1 MYKKYFFVLGLL
13 IITQLTGF
21 GQKPPAPPP
30 PPPPVIK
37 NKTIKKAS
45 SISEKNNLTDEKI
58 FSKVDIESSY
68 PGGFRAWIS
77 YLEKNLNGSVP
88 SDNGAPPGKYTIV
101 IRFIVAKDGSLS
113 NVVAE
118 SHFGYGMEEEC
129 IRVIKKSGNWAPA
142 IQDGK
147 KVISYK
153 SQPITFVIE
162 DIKPE
167 PIPKR
172 P

>member
-1 MYKKYFFVLGLL
+1 MYKNCSFVLGLL
-13 IITQLTGF
+13 IMTQLNGF
-21 GQKPPAPPP
+21 GQKRPVPPP
-30 PPPPVIK
+30 PPPPVTK
-37 NKTIKKAS
+37 NKTIKKTSSAS
-45 SISEKNNLTDEKI
+45 EESNLTDEKI
-58 FSKVDIESSY
+58 FSKVEIESSY

-77 YLEKNLNGSVP
+77 YLEKNLNGSLP
-88 SDNGAPPGKYTIV
+88 SDNGAPSGKYTII

-113 NVVAE
+113 NVLAE
-118 SHFGYGMEEEC
+118 SHSGYGMEEEC
-129 IRVIKKSGNWAPA
+129 IRVIKNSGNWTPA

-153 SQPITFVIE
+153 RQPITFVIE